1 MSWYHIT
8 KLAWCRSHED
18 TPDVLYGAWHQEVIA
33 VRGSSK
39 QEGFH
44 KHFSR
49 WLSSG
54 NTDPE
59 LAGALMCHFV
69 GDWNNDP
76 ARDNLEQYD
85 YRTHDLRSV
94 SSRQPYRVNAH
105 VAWCADVL
113 YAHAIALS
121 FCKTYLM
128 SCLHRLQCNESSLNC
143 YIESW
148 CLLSCQA
155 TMRLLLMT
163 CWTAA

>member
-1 MSWYHIT
+1 MSWNHIT

-18 TPDVLYGAWHQEVIA
+18 TPDVLCGAWHQEVIA

-44 KHFSR
+44 KHFSSL
-49 WLSSG
+49 LSSG

-94 SSRQPYRVNAH
+94 SSRQPYRVMH
-105 VAWCADVL
+105 MLHGVL
-113 YAHAIALS
+113 M
-121 FCKTYLM
+121 FCMRMLLPCLFAKHIRCLV
-128 SCLHRLQCNESSLNC
+128 LHRLQCNESSLNC